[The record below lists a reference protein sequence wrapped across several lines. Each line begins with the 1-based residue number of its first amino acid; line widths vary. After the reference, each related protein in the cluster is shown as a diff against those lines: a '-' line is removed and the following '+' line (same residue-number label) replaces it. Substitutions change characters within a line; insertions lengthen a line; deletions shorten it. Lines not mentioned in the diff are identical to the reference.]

1 MEVVNRNVMKCLWNG
16 MEIRDLEEMLSPR
29 SKRSACPF
37 CGLSPMLRVLKAVHC
52 AQIDSQALGS
62 ELGGLFEA

>member
-1 MEVVNRNVMKCLWNG
+1 